1 MAKHLI
7 EKTVLDL
14 CDETYYDALGFKA
27 YDLFKTEGGPRVA
40 TIACI
45 NATRADNDKVHDM
58 LLDDYLI
65 FEVPPFDAN
74 MALKDIFDVSFA
86 LDRPVMARVD
96 CYGERCVILAA
107 NQQPWADWFAS
118 LFLAGNETLHDQL
131 EPLITDVLARLR
143 LARGVIE
150 NGASGEK

>member
-1 MAKHLI
+1 MAKHLT

-27 YDLFKTEGGPRVA
+27 YGLFKTEGGSRVA
-40 TIACI
+40 MIGCI
-45 NATRADNDKVHDM
+45 NASRADNGKVHDI
-58 LLDDYLI
+58 LLDDYSI
-65 FEVPPFDAN
+65 FEVPPFSAN
-74 MALKDIFDVSFA
+74 MTLKEIFDASHA
-86 LDRPVMARVD
+86 LDSPVMARVD

-118 LFLAGNETLHDQL
+118 LFIEGNETLHEQL

-143 LARGVIE
+143 LARGTIE
-150 NGASGEK
+150 SGGSGEK